1 MQVSSGTIL
10 LPGGPLSH
18 FLQCRAVFVCLKRIL
33 SSLLKGTFTVQHSG
47 LAGRPSCGV
56 ADGEPAVALCSCLRC
71 SWLPAGCSSRP
82 LFITAFLQF
91 HHDVPGH
98 FSSGSLCLGFIEL
111 LGSVGLLAVV
121 LFLFAMKNCCKGRPW
136 NRTAC
141 CASALRSGSGQV
153 WLCSL
158 LRVCW
163 GRPWSPSRLWCHL
176 WHEALAALSPGH
188 QGMMVHGVAVRCFS
202 FGLAGAAGTATSLGL
217 GRAPAPDLAT
227 HPDDKVI

>member
-1 MQVSSGTIL
+1 M
-10 LPGGPLSH
+10 
-18 FLQCRAVFVCLKRIL
+18 
-33 SSLLKGTFTVQHSG
+33 KGTFTVQHSG